1 MDFLNKVASQVTGD
15 DKKEEQ
21 KPAAAAPAQQSG
33 ASGLLGKLGE
43 VANTIGGGGKESE
56 KKEDLLDKG

>member
-1 MDFLNKVASQVTGD
+1 MDFINKVASQVTGD
-15 DKKEEQ
+15 KEEQ
-21 KPAAAAPAQQSG
+21 KPAAPAQQSG
-33 ASGLLGKLGE
+33 PSGLLGKLGD